1 MPARQRLQLF
11 AMSGQRPRS
20 STLVGCRKVDQRL
33 QRRRRRGFILRVF
46 FGLYSENR
54 LPRCCFGSRRQ
65 SDLSFCQA
73 MLPLSD
79 MTSDGR
85 PRLVVCGVLHIGKV

>member
-1 MPARQRLQLF
+1 
-11 AMSGQRPRS
+11 
-20 STLVGCRKVDQRL
+20 
-33 QRRRRRGFILRVF
+33 
-46 FGLYSENR
+46 
-54 LPRCCFGSRRQ
+54 
-65 SDLSFCQA
+65 